1 MKKVIFSILLMS
13 MLFGMGG
20 AVLASALNADQK
32 AAIDNKVQQMID
44 KCGVLMSGETADKD
58 NLPPCCQTENPMDCS
73 VKGAD
78 KVLN

>member
-1 MKKVIFSILLMS
+1 MKKIIFSILLMS

-20 AVLASALNADQK
+20 AVLASALDADQK

-44 KCGVLMSGETADKD
+44 KCSALMGGETADKS
-58 NLPPCCQTENPMDCS
+58 NLPPCCQTENPKECS